1 MMKQEFE
8 QRIGGTVSAED
19 YDLIE
24 LVYTWH
30 PAISNVD
37 GKDQMAVLYMNYG
50 MTVIK
55 DMVTRS
61 IAVRDLD
68 KQLQEAES
76 KMAAIQEEM
85 KVLST

>member
-8 QRIGGTVSAED
+8 QRIGGTLSDKD
-19 YDLIE
+19 YNLIE

-30 PAISNVD
+30 PAISNTT
-37 GKDQMAVLYMNYG
+37 GKDQMAALYMNYG
-50 MTVIK
+50 MIIIK

-68 KQLQEAES
+68 KQLREAES
-76 KMAAIQEEM
+76 KVVAIQKEMEE
-85 KVLST
+85 LSI